1 MILVASFDRF
11 PASEGAMAQ
20 SSRAAG
26 SVTAMGTPRRIAWGA
41 LWLVAVAVVLHFLW
55 GTFHKYAPQDPGVY
69 GMFWSRRAW
78 LWTHLAGGT
87 LTALLGPLQF
97 VARLRNAYP
106 RVHRW
111 TGRVYL
117 MAMLVACTGAAGL
130 IATTPGGFALQ
141 AAFAA
146 TALAWLCTALMGYTA
161 IRGSRTQ
168 AHRRWMLRNYL
179 VTLAPMVFRLSLQVP
194 GVMTLAHPAVLI
206 PTLLWLSW
214 AAPLLVLELASVAA
228 RWVRRAPVVQ
238 AEPA

>member
-1 MILVASFDRF
+1 MAHSRHTASSTAN
-11 PASEGAMAQ
+11 ASR
-20 SSRAAG
+20 RATWA
-26 SVTAMGTPRRIAWGA
+26 A

-55 GTFHKYAPQDPGVY
+55 GSYHKYAAQDPAAY

-78 LWTHLAGGT
+78 LWTHLAGGA

-106 RVHRW
+106 RAHRW

-117 MAMLVACTGAAGL
+117 SAMLVACAGAAGL

-146 TALAWLCTALMGYTA
+146 TALAWLCTALPGYLA
-161 IRGSRTQ
+161 IRAGRTQ
-168 AHRRWMLRNYL
+168 AHRRWMLRNYI
-179 VTLAPMVFRLSLQVP
+179 VTLAPTVFRLSIQVP
-194 GVMTLAHPAVLI
+194 GVMALAHPAVLI

-214 AAPLLVLELASVAA
+214 AAPLLVFELASAVT
-228 RWVRRAPVVQ
+228 RWAHRAPAPS